1 MWPECGEVSVHT
13 LDVAFV
19 DMILEQIDETK
30 GLHVITGDM
39 AASPIASELGNR
51 VAVAVVAAFIKA
63 CVRKTAIVVGV
74 KSVLHHVGNQERWGP
89 SLSRR
94 S

>member
-30 GLHVITGDM
+30 GLHVITGHHR
-39 AASPIASELGNR
+39 GHG
-51 VAVAVVAAFIKA
+51 
-63 CVRKTAIVVGV
+63 RKP
-74 KSVLHHVGNQERWGP
+74 N
-89 SLSRR
+89 
-94 S
+94 